1 MKTLVINFLGDSITE
16 GAGADCPENI
26 YSAVCCRLAKA
37 KEGNYGVGGTRI
49 AKQHASTN
57 NNPDEEFIL
66 RARWMN
72 PCDFLFVFGG
82 TNDFGHGD
90 AELGQMGDET
100 RWTFYGAL
108 HELITYLLTKKWLK
122 KDQICFVIP
131 TPRQDENSVHGDESK
146 SWKNFPPLEEYR
158 EAIRQECDDFGIEYL
173 ETKLP
178 APPKGIAGP
187 SEFYVDG
194 LHPNVKGHHQLGV
207 ELYEYLKKKGLAK

>member
-1 MKTLVINFLGDSITE
+1 MKPLVINFLGDSITE

-90 AELGQMGDET
+90 AELAGFHHYSIFQE
-100 RWTFYGAL
+100 R
-108 HELITYLLTKKWLK
+108 LIVA
-122 KDQICFVIP
+122 DC
-131 TPRQDENSVHGDESK
+131 
-146 SWKNFPPLEEYR
+146 
-158 EAIRQECDDFGIEYL
+158 
-173 ETKLP
+173 
-178 APPKGIAGP
+178 
-187 SEFYVDG
+187 
-194 LHPNVKGHHQLGV
+194 LGFWN
-207 ELYEYLKKKGLAK
+207 A